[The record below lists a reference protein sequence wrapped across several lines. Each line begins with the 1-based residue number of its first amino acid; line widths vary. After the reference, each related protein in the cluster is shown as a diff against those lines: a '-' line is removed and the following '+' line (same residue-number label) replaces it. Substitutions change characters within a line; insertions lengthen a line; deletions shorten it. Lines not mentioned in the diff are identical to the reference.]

1 MKDHRETVSNGSV
14 RTSFG
19 VNEKVVCLFFCGN
32 VEEIQAFVQ
41 YVQKLSVLP
50 SDIQQY
56 SCYHSNKIQ
65 IAEYSIRKLNVQRQN
80 MQMHTQ
86 KLEEAVVLAI
96 VFTV

>member
-50 SDIQQY
+50 SDIQ
-56 SCYHSNKIQ
+56 
-65 IAEYSIRKLNVQRQN
+65 
-80 MQMHTQ
+80 
-86 KLEEAVVLAI
+86 
-96 VFTV
+96 